1 MLPSPIRVFGRIG
14 KNKFAYFDAP
24 AALGSTYAWLR
35 SPLAPSLRY
44 GAAGLLAGSGNR
56 GIQRPM
62 QTPRLFSL
70 AAPQAFGFQRPA
82 PKAAPC
88 LVPPSASPDGLAPA
102 LREPPNG
109 VSLRGSGNL
118 RLPKACAF
126 DHALFPFAA
135 PAALR
140 SACARAGSR
149 RFPVAYPQIH
159 GLSPRQLRKP
169 AGPRYAPAL
178 VLLRGPRNPPVSS
191 ATPGATWR
199 RLPSRAA
206 EPSAL
211 CKRSASVSLHTGEL
225 GIYHSKNSQL
235 IENQFII
242 QNS

>member
-14 KNKFAYFDAP
+14 KNKFACFYTP
-24 AALGSTYAWLR
+24 AALGSACAWLR

-56 GIQRPM
+56 RIQRPM

-126 DHALFPFAA
+126 GHALFPFAA
-135 PAALR
+135 PQALPAPLCSASGLAPCASEPPAA
-140 SACARAGSR
+140 
-149 RFPVAYPQIH
+149 
-159 GLSPRQLRKP
+159 SP
-169 AGPRYAPAL
+169 
-178 VLLRGPRNPPVSS
+178 RGPRSLSVSS
-191 ATPGATWR
+191 GILFCHSRTRLRGHRLR
-199 RLPSRAA
+199 R
-206 EPSAL
+206 
-211 CKRSASVSLHTGEL
+211 
-225 GIYHSKNSQL
+225 
-235 IENQFII
+235 
-242 QNS
+242 